1 MHRSIDAL
9 METVCR
15 EEIEFIRREDCKTM
29 IGSEQYY
36 SRYLMSKAQVDVE
49 VHTQN
54 WGRVPGMLFKI
65 TGTNAA
71 IQTIKKQ
78 ISYFRRRGY
87 FLENIQRGGFL
98 LSHVWTE
105 GAPLLILE
113 GSDKHVDRSRVFFED
128 YTGPRHP
135 AHDNT
140 GLYNVRLSEVTSASL
155 PFEAMGCEYD
165 EFRSHFHGVFKRI
178 MDLSTYNVNCNGPL
192 LFEVKFGA
200 HYMVNVP
207 RELIESSDGVSTRQI
222 KDEVA
227 TARLTGR
234 VTNSLMWLEEI
245 SRMCA
250 QSLKKGVR
258 RAMSGLESAFL
269 PRIDPTISSTVLLQ
283 MLRNRGFKELGFE
296 EGYFLTCQ
304 GNQGMQVAKYDVN
317 GRLIKV
323 FYPPLKWMVSDVCRQ
338 SMGKRPAAVD
348 IRFELISQ
356 RHHSANK
363 EARELKSALSL
374 HNGRMGVSSH
384 LMHKTEELRY
394 MLESQS

>member
-1 MHRSIDAL
+1 MHRSVDAL

-15 EEIEFIRREDCKTM
+15 EEIEFIRREDCRTM

-36 SRYLMSKAQVDVE
+36 ARYLMSKAQVDVE

-87 FLENIQRGGFL
+87 FVENIQRGLFS
-98 LSHVWTE
+98 LSYVSTQ
-105 GAPLLILE
+105 GASLLILE
-113 GSDKHVDRSRVFFED
+113 GYDTLMSKSRTFFED

-140 GLYNVRLSEVTSASL
+140 GIYNVRLSEAVSTSQ
-155 PFEAMGCEYD
+155 PFQAIGCEFE
-165 EFRSHFHGVFKRI
+165 EFQSHFHSAFDRI
-178 MDLSTYNVNCNGPL
+178 MCPGTYNTICNGPL

-207 RELIESSDGVSTRQI
+207 RELIESPDGVSTRQI
-222 KDEVA
+222 KKEVISA
-227 TARLTGR
+227 NLTGT

-245 SRMCA
+245 SQMSA
-250 QSLKKGVR
+250 QALKKGVR
-258 RAMSGLESAFL
+258 RVRNGLQSAFL
-269 PRIDPTISSTVLLQ
+269 PRIDPTISSMMLLQ
-283 MLRNRGFKELGFE
+283 ILRDRGFKELSFE
-296 EGYFLTCQ
+296 EGYYLTCQ
-304 GNQGMQVAKYDVN
+304 GNHGMQVAKYHAD
-317 GRLIKV
+317 GRLIRV
-323 FYPPLKWMVSDVCRQ
+323 FYPPLKWMVVDVCRKNTGRRQ
-338 SMGKRPAAVD
+338 AAVD
-348 IRFELISQ
+348 IRFEVVSQ

-363 EARELKSALSL
+363 DVRELRNALTVY
-374 HNGRMGVSSH
+374 NGRMGVNNH
-384 LMHKTEELRY
+384 MMHKTEELRC
-394 MLESQS
+394 LEE